1 MHIYNSLGDDH
12 SAPASST
19 PSEPVKVSQGNI
31 NLCNNYNYSYVLILV
46 YDPEQV
52 KKVLKKHLPDLADL
66 LAVHMSVIGIRLY
79 SEELIPK
86 ATYQN
91 TVTSHMAGHDKAN
104 SLLLTLEATIDA
116 QPQLIKT
123 LIEVLKK
130 SKVSEAVAAKMEREV
145 STTVL

>member
-1 MHIYNSLGDDH
+1 MYI
-12 SAPASST
+12 
-19 PSEPVKVSQGNI
+19 
-31 NLCNNYNYSYVLILV
+31 V

-52 KKVLKKHLPDLADL
+52 KKVFKKYLPDLSDL

-91 TVTSHMAGHDKAN
+91 TFTSHMAGHDKAN
-104 SLLLTLEATIDA
+104 SLLLALEATIDA

-130 SKVSEAVAAKMEREV
+130 SKVSEAVAVKMEREV